1 MSVRSRIL
9 SGVSLISMLAAAGA
23 VGPATAADTLSGPA
37 VFAPYTNAE
46 TDTVTINLDATV
58 DADEN
63 NDSFINLIP
72 MSDAGSILTIDDSYL
87 IGDIVNHGSMVSS
100 AGNGIDI
107 VNDSQVDG
115 GILNTGLIDA
125 EVGIFIDDDSSVAA
139 GILNEG
145 SIVAVS
151 TAILLGDDSEI
162 LGGITNS
169 GGLIEGALGINVSDA
184 QAELHGGITNEI
196 DSVIRG
202 TTTAAIQFT
211 GAILSGGITNSGTIE
226 GTGIANGINILGG
239 TITGGITNN
248 EGALIQ
254 VAGSSVTAIIV
265 RDATFIGN
273 ITHDGVILA
282 EGSSALG
289 VIISGT
295 TDFTGNVTNS
305 ATGTISADTTAL
317 LISNVTFTGH
327 VSNAGVI
334 TSADGDGVDISA
346 TTFTGN
352 FTNEAGGEITGGSD
366 GVYLGGTTFTGD
378 ILNDG
383 DITALSSTGIY
394 IATTNVTGNLTNNG
408 VIAATSGNGIV
419 VTAASTLTGNITNG
433 ATGTIS
439 ALTYGIAIDGI
450 LTGTLTNDGL
460 IDPSYGINVT
470 GQVDGGIVNSG
481 TILATIAGIDLTGAD
496 AAHTIT
502 QTAGLIQG
510 RSPDDLTTTVA
521 LDLDQSGVE
530 YDDTVNLNGGEID
543 GNIDGGGAD
552 DVIVGG
558 DVALRRGTVD
568 ALDQFDVDAGRA
580 LLGAQVRGE
589 DGEGLAVT
597 NVNSM
602 TVTAG
607 SVYLDDDTTVDLV
620 NDYTQGGE
628 GTVEFFLTTDT
639 TTHGQINAGND
650 AILDGALIAVVDGA
664 DFASIG
670 GDTFTYQD
678 LITGSISGTFAN
690 VSTTSLFFDAEADYG
705 ANFVDLELIRQG
717 FADALILPGLTQNQ
731 QAVGGA
737 LEDIYDGGAFGSDFE
752 DLFNHLLG
760 LPVGSEEEVAHI
772 YDELA
777 GAEHADIQEIGLRV
791 SHAFTDAIGERMDD
805 MKSQAGSKTASLGLR
820 RYADAGTSANDG
832 EPSRRHHSAQE
843 RMGISVWGR
852 GYGAWTEADG
862 DAEAAGY
869 DQDTGGVAGG
879 IDVAVDHN
887 WNVGGAVGWSTSDV
901 EFATAGDEADV
912 DSFQFAGYAAY
923 ETGRYYGDAIVS
935 FGFNDVTSTR
945 LIELGFDDFIANANY
960 DSNTFGVHGE
970 FGAVFDGGRVDVT
983 PFIAVG
989 YMSNSTDG
997 FSESGAGDFG
1007 LVVADSDADSLTS
1020 TLGMRFSGAWQ
1031 AGGVR
1036 LVPKTELAWR
1046 HEFLDERQGFSAAFL
1061 EDPTTPFS
1069 IVSSS
1074 LSRDSALINAGVGAH
1089 VSRNFVLFLDYN
1101 GVLNSTA
1108 NTHTASAGLRAT
1120 W

>member
-23 VGPATAADTLSGPA
+23 VGTATAADTISGPA
-37 VFAPYTNAE
+37 VYDPYVNAE

-58 DADEN
+58 EADEN

-72 MSDAGSILTIDDSYL
+72 MNAAGSILTIDDSYL
-87 IGDIVNHGSMVSS
+87 LGDIVNHGSMVSTGS
-100 AGNGIDI
+100 NGIDI

-125 EVGIFIDDDSSVAA
+125 EVGIFIDDDSTVAG

-151 TAILLGDDSEI
+151 TAILVGDDSEI
-162 LGGITNS
+162 IGGVTNT
-169 GGLIEGALGINVSDA
+169 GLIEGALGINVSDA
-184 QAELHGGITNEI
+184 QAELRGGITNAATGTI
-196 DSVIRG
+196 GG
-202 TTTAAIQFT
+202 TTTAAIEFS
-211 GAILSGGITNSGTIE
+211 GAILTGGITNDGLIQ
-226 GTGIANGINILGG
+226 GDNAANGINLLAG

-248 EGALIQ
+248 ETGVIQ
-254 VAGSSVTAIIV
+254 VLGSTVTAVLI
-265 RDATFIGN
+265 DGATFNGN
-273 ITHDGVILA
+273 VTNNGQILA
-282 EGSSALG
+282 EGTSALG
-289 VIISGT
+289 VVISGT
-295 TDFTGNVTNS
+295 TAFTGNVTNS

-317 LISNVTFTGH
+317 LINNVTFTGN
-327 VSNAGVI
+327 VSNAGEI

-366 GVYLGGTTFTGD
+366 GVYLGGTTFTGN

-383 DITALSSTGIY
+383 DITALSSTGIF
-394 IATTNVTGNLTNNG
+394 IATTNVTGNVTNNG

-419 VTAASTLTGNITNG
+419 VTAASTLTGNITNS

-439 ALTYGIAIDGI
+439 ALTYGIAIDGTV
-450 LTGTLTNDGL
+450 TGTVTNAGI

-470 GQVDGGIVNSG
+470 GQVNGGIVNSG
-481 TILATIAGIDLTGAD
+481 TILATIAGIDLTGAN

-502 QTAGLIQG
+502 QSAGLIQG
-510 RSPDDLTTTVA
+510 RSADDLTTTVA
-521 LDLDQSGVE
+521 LDLDQSGAE
-530 YDDTVNLNGGEID
+530 FDDTVNLNGGEID

-568 ALDQFDVDAGRA
+568 ALDQFDVDTGRV

-628 GTVEFFLTTDT
+628 GAVEFFLTTDT
-639 TTHGQINAGND
+639 TTHGQINAGGD
-650 AILDGALIAVVDGA
+650 ANLDGALIAVVDGA
-664 DFASIG
+664 DFGSLG
-670 GDTFTYQD
+670 GDTFTYED
-678 LITGSISGTFAN
+678 IITGAIVGTFTN
-690 VSTTSLFFDAEADYG
+690 VSTSSIFFEAEADYA
-705 ANFVDLELIRQG
+705 ANHVDLILERQG

-731 QAVGGA
+731 QSIGGA
-737 LEDIYDGGAFGSDFE
+737 LEDIYDGGVFGPDFE
-752 DLFNHLLG
+752 DLFNHLLS
-760 LPVGSEEEVAHI
+760 LPVGSEEDVAHI

-805 MKSQAGSKTASLGLR
+805 MKAAAGGSKSAGLGLR

-832 EPSRRHHSAQE
+832 EPVRRHHSAQE

-852 GYGAWTEADG
+852 GYGAWTNADG

-912 DSFQFAGYAAY
+912 DGFQFAGYAAY
-923 ETGRYYGDAIVS
+923 ESGRYYGDAIVS

-970 FGAVFDGGRVDVT
+970 FGATFDGGRVDVT

-997 FSESGAGDFG
+997 FSETGAGDFG

-1036 LVPKTELAWR
+1036 LVPKTEVAWR

-1061 EDPTTPFS
+1061 EDPSTPFS

-1074 LSRDSALINAGVGAH
+1074 LSRDSALVNAGVGAQ